1 MAHVPGQIDFVIE
14 KKDFTVTDFQRRPS
28 VIWRYVEVPGH
39 IAQLTRRGK
48 HIVSVLSVETS
59 ACLSGNYEDEIR
71 RIKALADAYREERK
85 KLKNSRN

>member
-14 KKDFTVTDFQRRPS
+14 KKDFTVTDFRRRPS

-48 HIVSVLSVETS
+48 HIVSVMSIETFV
-59 ACLSGNYEDEIR
+59 CLSGDYENEMR
-71 RIKALADAYREERK
+71 RIKALVETQKTA
-85 KLKNSRN
+85 L